1 MKFRLVEKLFED
13 VINEAKQDEINF
25 REFVGDDKL
34 VDLFIS
40 LKKNFKSPYNDF
52 YYWIKKG
59 KAGNKEEVVAELKDY
74 VEENKP
80 KKDKFASEEEEV
92 AAMPAASSGAKKI
105 AEQDGYEVYH
115 ITTPEASVKYGLLV
129 GGRAKWCISGGYY
142 DGKQDNGVLGEA
154 KKYFND
160 YINRDFEDIFFVIGH
175 GTKYALC
182 IESYDPLKYQIWNQA
197 DSQVKEIPELND
209 LYWDDET

>member
-40 LKKNFKSPYNDF
+40 LKKNFKAPYNDF

-92 AAMPAASSGAKKI
+92 AAMPAASSGAKK
-105 AEQDGYEVYH
+105 D
-115 ITTPEASVKYGLLV
+115 
-129 GGRAKWCISGGYY
+129 C
-142 DGKQDNGVLGEA
+142 
-154 KKYFND
+154 
-160 YINRDFEDIFFVIGH
+160 
-175 GTKYALC
+175 
-182 IESYDPLKYQIWNQA
+182 
-197 DSQVKEIPELND
+197 
-209 LYWDDET
+209 